1 MEITDLS
8 RNNELAKP
16 ISQNNDN
23 IYYTDNLH
31 ANGYEMD
38 NTARYQN
45 AQDGVAPKQIIIVDS
60 ADNVDYE

>member
-1 MEITDLS
+1 MEMTDQLG
-8 RNNELAKP
+8 NNELAKP

-31 ANGYEMD
+31 VNGYEMG
-38 NTARYQN
+38 NTTRYQN

-60 ADNVDYE
+60 ADNVDNE